1 MATESSRMTGGDV
14 FVDMMRRWRLRT
26 LVWLLAE
33 VGNVAAMVVVE
44 SSRYLLGEEVVGAL
58 CQKIGM
64 MSTNSYVDMSPF
76 SSSNFFRYKKRAEVP
91 HWHCTLE
98 ESLQDRASATWA
110 VTPTVMKMNYC
121 QLG

>member
-1 MATESSRMTGGDV
+1 MTGGDV

-76 SSSNFFRYKKRAEVP
+76 SSSIFFISTIAFTDVCWWWYP
-91 HWHCTLE
+91 E